1 MKRQVVVPN
10 FRPNPSHQDPR
21 RAAPR
26 HVTDVVTC
34 PLGELLDLSGTGMRV
49 KVGRGS
55 ALKPGQVLPIKLA
68 TPSGSVSVQVQVMWR
83 KRRGWRGGAEAGL
96 RFVGVTPGQS
106 VALATI
112 ARFGFISKENV
123 KLTQGIGAG
132 CGTTGRGP
140 DPPPDTSDLPAAT
153 PDASAHWYRT
163 LGLKPGAPPADIKHA
178 YRLLARQCHPDVAP
192 GLENQQRFVE
202 LREAY
207 DQLVRQVGRA
217 G

>member
-1 MKRQVVVPN
+1 MKRQVVVPS

-55 ALKPGQVLPIKLA
+55 PLKPGQVLPVKLG
-68 TPSGSVSVQVQVMWR
+68 TPSGSVSVQAQVMWR

-112 ARFGFISKENV
+112 ARFGFISKENI
-123 KLTQGIGAG
+123 KLTQGLGSNHGAA
-132 CGTTGRGP
+132 GP
-140 DPPPDTSDLPAAT
+140 GPNPT
-153 PDASAHWYRT
+153 PDADSPRAATSDAPAHCYRT
-163 LGLKPGAPPADIKHA
+163 LGLEPGAPPADIKHA

-192 GLENQQRFVE
+192 GPENQQRFVE